1 MTLEYL
7 QVAMGSYNRIKDAS
21 DDLKAAGFREDGM
34 KIWEQ
39 ADALEGALDG
49 VISALQKDGVEL
61 PEPLRYR

>member
-21 DDLKAAGFREDGM
+21 DDLKAAGFRDDAER
-34 KIWEQ
+34 IWAH

-49 VISALQKDGVEL
+49 VISALKKDGVEL
-61 PEPLRYR
+61 PERLRYR